1 MESVIGSEK
10 QPYLFRVCAVKK
22 GALLLPEGAPSLRWQ
37 AAPRSWEP
45 LFLRPRAGWEAGFT
59 SRSSI
64 AKFFEKGLVISVNE
78 SQLGLFYGLSFLC
91 VAIAFAFAAYLYLWV
106 KKQKTENAKIQEVS
120 LLIKQG
126 ANTFMRREY
135 LVLAKF
141 AVVAAVVILVLLP
154 SPIWTGNIVDNI
166 SMAIAYLC
174 GTALS
179 AIAGKIGILVAT
191 LSNGR
196 TAEAAQKGIKPAFL
210 IGFRGGAVMGLL
222 VVGCSLLGVAA
233 VLLVTG
239 DSSILLGFS
248 FGASSLALFA
258 KAGGGIFTKTADV
271 SADLTGKVE
280 LGIPEDDPRNPAVIA
295 DNVGDN
301 VGDVAGMGADLFDS
315 NVAAMASALVLA
327 QSLSGGDF
335 NNVSMVF
342 CYAILGLFASIIG
355 IATARVGKK
364 GDPTTALNSSTY
376 VTTAIY
382 LVLTAGATA
391 LFPGFSWRIWGA
403 AAVGLL
409 VGVIIGIT
417 TDYFTD
423 DSKSPVKKVAKASS
437 SGPAFTVLSGI
448 SYGFISALPAMVGI
462 AISAL
467 IAYKLCEPMGEGY
480 AIFGISMAAVG
491 MLSIVGMIISNDAYG
506 PIVDNARGLAE
517 MGGLGEETIRTA
529 DELDSA
535 GNTVKAVTKGFS
547 ISAAGLTV
555 ISLLGAFMSE
565 ANDALA
571 AAGRELITGFDIMSP
586 TVFFGVLVGAVVP
599 AVFSAMLILGVDKNA
614 QRMVAEIHRQFNS
627 IKGLREGK
635 PGVKPEYDKCIDI
648 ATSGSLRELIPAGLM
663 SIIATVV
670 VGFIGGPSAIGGFL
684 LGNIV
689 SGLLLALFMSNAG
702 GLWDNCKKYIEA
714 GAEGGKGSDSHKAAV
729 IGDTV
734 GDPFKDTAGP
744 SINTQIT
751 VVSLVSSLLSSVF
764 VMFSFFS

>member
-1 MESVIGSEK
+1 MD
-10 QPYLFRVCAVKK
+10 
-22 GALLLPEGAPSLRWQ
+22 
-37 AAPRSWEP
+37 
-45 LFLRPRAGWEAGFT
+45 
-59 SRSSI
+59 
-64 AKFFEKGLVISVNE
+64 E
-78 SQLGLFYGLSFLC
+78 SQLSLFYGLSFLC
-91 VAIAFAFAAYLYLWV
+91 VALAFAFAAYLYLWV

-141 AVVAAVVILVLLP
+141 AAVAAAVILILLP
-154 SPIWTGNIVDNI
+154 SPIWAGSPVSNIA
-166 SMAIAYLC
+166 MAIAYLC
-174 GTALS
+174 GTVLS

-191 LSNGR
+191 LSNAR

-233 VLLVTG
+233 VLLFTG
-239 DSSILLGFS
+239 DSTILLGFS

-280 LGIPEDDPRNPAVIA
+280 LGIPEDDPRNPAVVA

-423 DSKSPVKKVAKASS
+423 DSKPPVQKVARASS
-437 SGPAFTVLSGI
+437 SGPAFTVLSGV

-462 AISAL
+462 AVSAL
-467 IAYKLCEPMGEGY
+467 VAYKLCEPMGEGY
-480 AIFGISMAAVG
+480 PIFGISMAAVG
-491 MLSIVGMIISNDAYG
+491 MLSM
-506 PIVDNARGLAE
+506 AE

-529 DELDSA
+529 DKLDSA

-571 AAGRELITGFDIMSP
+571 AAGRELLTGFDIMSP

-614 QRMVAEIHRQFNS
+614 QRMVAEIHRQFDS

-635 PGVKPEYDKCIDI
+635 AGVKPEYDKCIDI
-648 ATSGSLRELIPAGLM
+648 ATTGALRELIPAGLM
-663 SIIATVV
+663 TILATVI

-764 VMFSFFS
+764 VMFSFFG

>member
-1 MESVIGSEK
+1 MEQNLS
-10 QPYLFRVCAVKK
+10 LF
-22 GALLLPEGAPSLRWQ
+22 
-37 AAPRSWEP
+37 
-45 LFLRPRAGWEAGFT
+45 F
-59 SRSSI
+59 
-64 AKFFEKGLVISVNE
+64 
-78 SQLGLFYGLSFLC
+78 GLSFLT
-91 VAIAFAFAAYLYLWV
+91 AALAFAYAAYLYLWV
-106 KKQKTENAKIQEVS
+106 KKQPVRNATIADVS
-120 LLIKQG
+120 ALIKEG

-135 LVLAKF
+135 LILAKF
-141 AVVAAVVILVLLP
+141 AGIIAVIIFILLP
-154 SPIWTGNIVDNI
+154 SPIWQGNILKNL
-166 SMAIAYLC
+166 SMAVAYLF
-174 GTALS
+174 GTAFS
-179 AIAGKIGILVAT
+179 AIAGKIGIMVAT
-191 LSNGR
+191 HSNSR
-196 TAEAAQKGIKPAFL
+196 AAEGAREGIKPAFL

-233 VLLVTG
+233 VLMIAG

-258 KAGGGIFTKTADV
+258 KAGGGIFTKTADI

-315 NVAAMASALVLA
+315 NVAAMASALVIAESLA
-327 QSLSGGDF
+327 GGAF
-335 NNVSMVF
+335 ANTSMVF
-342 CYAILGLFASIIG
+342 CYAILGLLASIIG
-355 IATARVGKK
+355 IATAKIGKN
-364 GDPTTALNSSTY
+364 GNPTHALNSSTY
-376 VTTAIY
+376 VTTGIF
-382 LVLTAGATA
+382 LVLTAIATA
-391 LFPGFSWRIWGA
+391 IFDGFSWRIWGA
-403 AAVGLL
+403 STTGLI

-423 DSKSPVKKVAKASS
+423 DTKPIVQRVAKASK
-437 SGPAFTVLSGI
+437 SGPAFTVLSGV

-467 IAYKLCEPMGEGY
+467 IAYQLCAPMGKGY

-517 MGGLGEETIRTA
+517 MGGFGEDAIRTA

-547 ISAAGLTV
+547 IGAAGLTV

-565 ANDALA
+565 ANVALE
-571 AAGRELITGFDIMSP
+571 AAGKELITGFDIMEP
-586 TVFFGVLVGAVVP
+586 TVFFGILIGAGIP

-627 IKGLREGK
+627 IPGLKEGK
-635 PGVKPEYDKCIDI
+635 KGVKPDYGKCIDI
-648 ATSGSLRELIPAGLM
+648 ATTGALKELIPAGLM
-663 SIIATVV
+663 TIISTLI
-670 VGFIGGPSAIGGFL
+670 VGFIGGPHAIGGFL
-684 LGNIV
+684 LGNIS

-702 GLWDNCKKYIEA
+702 GLWDNSKKYVEA
-714 GAEGGKGSDSHKAAV
+714 GNEGGKGSEAHKAAV

-751 VVSLVSSLLSSVF
+751 VVSLVSSLMSTLF
-764 VMFSFFS
+764 VAFSLFG

>member
-1 MESVIGSEK
+1 ME
-10 QPYLFRVCAVKK
+10 Q
-22 GALLLPEGAPSLRWQ
+22 
-37 AAPRSWEP
+37 
-45 LFLRPRAGWEAGFT
+45 
-59 SRSSI
+59 
-64 AKFFEKGLVISVNE
+64 
-78 SQLGLFYGLSFLC
+78 QLSLFYGLSFLTA
-91 VAIAFAFAAYLYLWV
+91 AIAFAYAAYLYLWV
-106 KKQKTENAKIQEVS
+106 KKQPVQNATIEEVA
-120 LLIKQG
+120 LLIKKG

-135 LVLAKF
+135 ISLAKF
-141 AVVAAVVILVLLP
+141 AGVIAVIIFILLPTPIWKGNILQNVEMVVAYIF
-154 SPIWTGNIVDNI
+154 
-166 SMAIAYLC
+166 
-174 GTALS
+174 GTVFS
-179 AIAGKIGILVAT
+179 AIAGKIGIMVAT
-191 LSNGR
+191 HSNSR
-196 TAEAAQKGIKPAFL
+196 AAEGAQKGIKPAFL

-233 VLLVTG
+233 VLLLVG
-239 DSSILLGFS
+239 DSTILLGFS

-315 NVAAMASALVLA
+315 NVAAMTSALVIA
-327 QSLSGGDF
+327 QSLSGGEF
-335 NNVSMVF
+335 NNISMVF
-342 CYAILGLFASIIG
+342 CYAILGLLSSILG
-355 IATARVGKK
+355 IATAKIGKN
-364 GDPTTALNSSTY
+364 GNPTRALNSSTY
-376 VTTAIY
+376 VTTAIF
-382 LVLTAGATA
+382 LILTAIATA
-391 LFPGFSWRIWGA
+391 VCPGFSWRIWGA
-403 AAVGLL
+403 AATGLI

-423 DSKSPVKKVAKASS
+423 DSKPIVKKVAHASG
-437 SGPAFTVLSGI
+437 SGPAFTVLSGVA
-448 SYGFISALPAMVGI
+448 YGFISALPAMVGI
-462 AISAL
+462 AVSAL
-467 IAYKLCEPMGEGY
+467 MAYKICEPMGEGY

-517 MGGLGEETIRTA
+517 MGGLGEETIRVA

-565 ANDALA
+565 ANTALA
-571 AAGRELITGFDIMSP
+571 AAGKELITGFDIMEP
-586 TVFFGVLVGAVVP
+586 TVFFGILIGASIP

-627 IKGLREGK
+627 IPGLKEGK
-635 PGVKPEYDKCIDI
+635 EGVKPDYDKCIDI
-648 ATSGSLRELIPAGLM
+648 ATAGSLKELIPAGLM
-663 SIIATVV
+663 TIIATLL
-670 VGFIGGPSAIGGFL
+670 VGFIGGTQAIGGFL
-684 LGNIV
+684 LGNIT
-689 SGLLLALFMSNAG
+689 SGLMLALFMSNAG
-702 GLWDNCKKYIEA
+702 GLWDNSKKYVEA
-714 GAEGGKGSDSHKAAV
+714 GNEGGKGSEAHKAAV

-751 VVSLVSSLLSSVF
+751 VVSLVASLMSSLF
-764 VMFSFFS
+764 VAFSLFG

>member
-1 MESVIGSEK
+1 MEN
-10 QPYLFRVCAVKK
+10 Q
-22 GALLLPEGAPSLRWQ
+22 LP
-37 AAPRSWEP
+37 
-45 LFLRPRAGWEAGFT
+45 
-59 SRSSI
+59 
-64 AKFFEKGLVISVNE
+64 
-78 SQLGLFYGLSFLC
+78 LFYGLSFLTA
-91 VAIAFAFAAYLYLWV
+91 VLAFAFAAYLYLWV
-106 KKQKTENAKIQEVS
+106 KKQRTENAKIIEVS
-120 LLIKQG
+120 ALIKEG

-135 LVLAKF
+135 KILAIF
-141 AVVAAVVILVLLP
+141 AAVVAVLILLFLP
-154 SPIWTGNIVDNI
+154 SPIWMGNAVENVE
-166 SMAIAYLC
+166 MAIAYLA

-179 AIAGKIGILVAT
+179 AVAGKIGILVAT
-191 LSNGR
+191 LSNSR
-196 TAEAAQKGIKPAFL
+196 AAEGAQKGINPRFL
-210 IGFRGGAVMGLL
+210 VGFRGGGVMGRLEA
-222 VVGCSLLGVAA
+222 GGSLLGVAA
-233 VLLVTG
+233 FLMIAG

-315 NVAAMASALVLA
+315 NVAAMASALVIA
-327 QSLSGGDF
+327 QSLSGGEF
-335 NNVSMVF
+335 ANVSMVF
-342 CYAILGLFASIIG
+342 CYAILGLLSSIIG
-355 IATARVGKK
+355 IATARIGKK
-364 GDPTTALNSSTY
+364 GNPTRALNSSTY
-376 VTTAIY
+376 VTTAVF
-382 LVLTAGATA
+382 LVLTALAT
-391 LFPGFSWRIWGA
+391 LIFDGFSWRIWGA
-403 AAVGLL
+403 AATGLL

-423 DSKSPVKKVAKASS
+423 DSKPIVRRVAHASG
-437 SGPAFTVLSGI
+437 SGPAFTVLSGV

-462 AISAL
+462 AVSAL
-467 IAYKLCEPMGEGY
+467 VAYKLCEPMGSGY

-517 MGGLGEETIRTA
+517 MGGLGEKTIRVA

-547 ISAAGLTV
+547 IAAAGLTV

-565 ANDALA
+565 VNTALE
-571 AAGRELITGFDIMSP
+571 AAGKPLITGFDIMSP
-586 TVFFGVLVGAVVP
+586 TVFFGILIGAAIP
-599 AVFSAMLILGVDKNA
+599 AVFSAMLILGVDRNA
-614 QRMVAEIHRQFNS
+614 QRMVAEIHRQFKT
-627 IKGLREGK
+627 IVGLREGK
-635 PGVKPEYDKCIDI
+635 EGVKPEYDKCIDI
-648 ATSGSLRELIPAGLM
+648 ATTGSLRELIPAGLM
-663 SIIATVV
+663 SIIATLV
-670 VGFIGGPSAIGGFL
+670 VGFIGGPLAIGGFL

-702 GLWDNCKKYIEA
+702 GLWDNSKKYVEA
-714 GAEGGKGSDSHKAAV
+714 GNEGGKGSEAHKASV

-751 VVSLVSSLLSSVF
+751 VVSLVSSLLSAAF
-764 VMFSFFS
+764 VAFSIFG